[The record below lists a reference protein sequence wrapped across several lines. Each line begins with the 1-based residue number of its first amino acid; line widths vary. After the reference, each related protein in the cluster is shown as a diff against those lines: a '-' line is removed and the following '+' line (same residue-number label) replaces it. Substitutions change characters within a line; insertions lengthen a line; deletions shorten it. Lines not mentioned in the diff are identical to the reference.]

1 MIENIGKK
9 AKSKMPKCYFLCI
22 NAIGCTRKFHK
33 IVKIVSKVVVGLIII
48 V

>member
-9 AKSKMPKCYFLCI
+9 TKSKMPKCYFLCI
-22 NAIGCTRKFHK
+22 NAIDCTRNFHK
-33 IVKIVSKVVVGLIII
+33 IVKNIGRGDGCLIII